1 MDWIVIIPLY
11 LCAAFF
17 ALARSQK
24 PTVTMCPEFNQV
36 FSGDTLVLT
45 CSGSG
50 QLKWFFNT
58 NLIKDQMRETW
69 TINVISKNDSGSY
82 QCERNGEK
90 SAPKDVT
97 VLDYLPVAS
106 LSIKS
111 GRAVINR
118 GDPVV
123 LELHVDTGLLDWRCR
138 VFKGGKVKKIRFD
151 KTLMTS
157 DKKDVQFHAKTL
169 EANESPA
176 IFWCQHKTEMK
187 RSNPITIKTTG
198 QMVMLETP
206 PEPAILGKPLTIQCR
221 VWGEPDISRA
231 VFLKNGVEKQNKKNS
246 SLTIDSVTIEDQ
258 GNYSCTATYKF
269 KENTS
274 KIPNT
279 VTSDFQELLVKAQPP
294 EAVYIR
300 SGTNLKCSCPK
311 CSKPHGYRWYKQ
323 KQGQME
329 IEDLE
334 DINFS
339 SSEGRSYWCKAVWN
353 DRVSA
358 PSARFS
364 PNQDSSDPESKPA
377 PVILIVIL
385 FVCVILMVSCC
396 VIAVFYMKKR
406 RSSAAFREDGGYEE
420 VGQRKATDN
429 IMMQEKK
436 KEGEYEALKQS
447 EKEGEYHTLG
457 AEGGKGTEAGYEA
470 LKRSK
475 MDEKEGE
482 YQTLG
487 AEGGN
492 GAEGGYEALK
502 RAKMDEKEGEYQ
514 TLGAEGGKGAEGGY
528 ETLKRAKMDE
538 KEGEYQTLGA
548 EGGKGGE
555 EILKKNND

>member
-1 MDWIVIIPLY
+1 MKILFFILT
-11 LCAAFF
+11 AFF
-17 ALARSQK
+17 ALARSQQN
-24 PTVTMCPEFNQV
+24 PTVTMYPEFKQV

-50 QLKWFFNT
+50 QLKWLFN
-58 NLIKDQMRETW
+58 NNPNKDQTRETW

-97 VLDYLPVAS
+97 VLDDLPVAS

-118 GDPVV
+118 GDSVV
-123 LELHVDTGLLDWRCR
+123 LELHVDTGLLNWHCR
-138 VFKGGKVKKIRFD
+138 VYKGGRVKKIGFN

-157 DKKDVQFHAKTL
+157 DKKDVQFHPKTL
-169 EANESPA
+169 EDNESPA

-198 QMVMLETP
+198 RMVMLETP
-206 PEPAILGKPLTIQCR
+206 PEPAILGKQLTIWCR
-221 VWGEPDISRA
+221 VWGEPDISNSF
-231 VFLKNGVEKQNKKNS
+231 FLKNNKERLDAINS
-246 SLTIDSVTIEDQ
+246 SLTIQNVKIEDQ

-269 KENTS
+269 KKNTS
-274 KIPNT
+274 NIPNT
-279 VTSDFQELLVKAQPP
+279 VTSDPQELLVIAQPP
-294 EAVYIR
+294 EAVFIE

-311 CSKPHGYRWYKQ
+311 CSKPHSYRWYKQ

-329 IEDLE
+329 IVDQEVID
-334 DINFS
+334 FS
-339 SSEGRSYWCKAVWN
+339 PSEVGSYWCKAVWI

-358 PSARFS
+358 PSAQFS
-364 PNQDSSDPESKPA
+364 VKLVPSGHA
-377 PVILIVIL
+377 PVMLIVIL

-487 AEGGN
+487 AEGGK

-528 ETLKRAKMDE
+528 EALKRAKMDE

>member
-1 MDWIVIIPLY
+1 MVWMVIIPLY

-17 ALARSQK
+17 ALARSQQN
-24 PTVTMCPEFNQV
+24 PTVTMYPEFKQV

-50 QLKWFFNT
+50 QLKWLFN
-58 NLIKDQMRETW
+58 NNPNKDQTRETW

-118 GDPVV
+118 GDFVV
-123 LELHVDTGLLDWRCR
+123 LELHVDTGLLDWCCR
-138 VFKGGKVKKIRFD
+138 VYKGGKVKKIMIN

-157 DKKDVQFHAKTL
+157 DKKDVQFHPKTL
-169 EANESPA
+169 EDHESPA

-198 QMVMLETP
+198 QIVVLETP
-206 PEPAILGKPLTIQCR
+206 PEPAILGKQLTIWCR
-221 VWGEPDISRA
+221 VWGEPDISRV
-231 VFLKNGVEKQNKKNS
+231 VFLKNGEEKQNKNNS
-246 SLTIDSVTIEDQ
+246 SLTIDNVTIEDQ
-258 GNYSCTATYKF
+258 GNYSCTVTYKF
-269 KENTS
+269 KKVTS
-274 KIPNT
+274 NIPNT
-279 VTSDFQELLVKAQPP
+279 VTSDPQELLVKAQPP
-294 EAVYIR
+294 EAVYTK

-311 CSKPHGYRWYKQ
+311 CSKPDNYRWYIQ

-329 IEDLE
+329 TVDQEVM
-334 DINFS
+334 NFS
-339 SSEGRSYWCKAVWN
+339 PSEGGSYWCKAVWD

-364 PNQDSSDPESKPA
+364 
-377 PVILIVIL
+377 
-385 FVCVILMVSCC
+385 
-396 VIAVFYMKKR
+396 
-406 RSSAAFREDGGYEE
+406 AAFQEDGGYEE

-447 EKEGEYHTLG
+447 EKEGEY
-457 AEGGKGTEAGYEA
+457 
-470 LKRSK
+470 
-475 MDEKEGE
+475 
-482 YQTLG
+482 
-487 AEGGN
+487 
-492 GAEGGYEALK
+492 
-502 RAKMDEKEGEYQ
+502 Q

-528 ETLKRAKMDE
+528 EALKRAKMDE